1 MSGSM
6 NNRDFDRL
14 LNSIRE
20 EDPGMDVIQAAS
32 ERVRAKLEMRA
43 VDMGGRLNS
52 CEDFRALADAYR
64 EGSLKEARHMLVED
78 HLHSCVACRKFFR
91 GEQKASVVT
100 MPARRSMIGV
110 ALPWAIAAAVV
121 LVAGFTLPEYLNVV
135 LAPSGAR
142 ASVASVDGEL
152 YKVASS
158 GLTLMTVG
166 SPIAE
171 NEQVRTAKG
180 SRAVLKLRD
189 GSLVEVA
196 ERSDLRLSERWSGKT
211 VSLERGSVMVE
222 AAKQRRGRLEIA
234 TPDCLVSV
242 KGTIFGVSRG
252 MKGSRVSVVEGEV
265 KVDKATGTELLHR
278 GDQTSTNPTMAA
290 TPVAEDIAW
299 SANSAKYAARL
310 SEFSAIGKK
319 LEAIPGP
326 GMRYQSKLTSVL
338 PANTTIFVSLPNL
351 SATLAEAD
359 SIFEERA
366 KQSPVV
372 AEWWNARGAQNVRQI
387 VDQVRAISA
396 YLGDEIVIA
405 VPASGGRLQHPI
417 MVAEQRKRGLKEYLA
432 QSGKS
437 MPVSERGDLIM
448 MGALE
453 SYGTDGSVHA
463 AQNRRLGTES
473 SVPGGF
479 EGTEFG
485 KRVAQ
490 SYASGAGWL
499 FAADMEQI
507 LAAHV
512 RDSKNVTGMDNI
524 RYLIVERKQN
534 LGRTENSA
542 TVSFSGQRSG
552 IASWIAPPG
561 PMGTLDFV
569 SPDATFATSFV
580 VNHPGVL
587 LEQLSTMTNTA
598 NMFLEIQTQTGVNVS
613 QDIAAT
619 LGGEMTIAVD
629 GPLLPTPSWK
639 VAVEVNNPARLEWSI
654 EQMVKTAQAAQ
665 PDAQIQLTNEVVG
678 GLTYYTLTSAKSPVA
693 VNYVFTDGYM
703 LLAPN
708 HGLLSTSIQNRTL
721 GNTLTKSTT
730 FRQQL
735 PQNGQMNFS
744 ALAYYN
750 ASAAIAPMADQ
761 LKATKFLTADQ
772 QKALDALTAD
782 RAPTLIYAY
791 AEPDRIVA
799 ATRGSFFGLG
809 LDTLVGLNGKGAGSL
824 LTQLMGP
831 ALGR

>member
-1 MSGSM
+1 MSSQE
-6 NNRDFDRL
+6 FDRL

-20 EDPGMDVIQAAS
+20 EDPGVDVIHAAS

-64 EGSLKEARHMLVED
+64 EGSLTEARHMLVED
-78 HLHSCVACRKFFR
+78 HLHSCVACRRFFC
-91 GEQKASVVT
+91 GEQKTSVVT
-100 MPARRSMIGV
+100 MPSKRSVVGV
-110 ALPWAIAAAVV
+110 ALPWAIAAAVL
-121 LVAGFTLPEYLNVV
+121 LVAGFTLPEYFNVIF
-135 LAPSGAR
+135 APAGAR

-152 YKVASS
+152 YQVAST
-158 GLTLMTVG
+158 GLTLLTVG

-196 ERSDLRLSERWSGKT
+196 ERSDLRVSERWSGKT

-222 AAKQRRGRLEIA
+222 AAKQRRGGLEIS
-234 TPDCLVSV
+234 TPDCMVSV
-242 KGTIFGVSRG
+242 KGTIFSVSRG
-252 MKGSRVSVVEGEV
+252 LKGSRVSVVEGEV
-265 KVDKATGTELLHR
+265 KVDKSTGTELLHR
-278 GDQTSTNPTMAA
+278 GDQTATNSTMAL

-299 SANSAKYAARL
+299 SANSAKYVALL
-310 SEFSAIGKK
+310 SEFSEIGKK
-319 LEAIPGP
+319 LDAIQGP
-326 GMRYQSKLTSVL
+326 GMRYSSKLTGVL
-338 PANTTIFVSLPNL
+338 PANTAVFVSMPNL
-351 SATLAEAD
+351 STTLAEANA
-359 SIFEERA
+359 IFEERA
-366 KQSPVV
+366 KQSPVLQ
-372 AEWWNARGAQNVRQI
+372 EWWNAQGAQNVRRI
-387 VDQVRAISA
+387 VDQVRTISD
-396 YLGDEIVIA
+396 YLSEEVVLA
-405 VPASGGRLQHPI
+405 VPVVGGQLQQPV
-417 MVAEQRKRGLKEYLA
+417 MVAEARRAGLKEYLA
-432 QSGKS
+432 QAGNK
-437 MPVSERGDLIM
+437 MPVTERGNLVM
-448 MGALE
+448 MGAAA
-453 SYGTDGSVHA
+453 SGS
-463 AQNRRLGTES
+463 
-473 SVPGGF
+473 GF

-534 LGRTENSA
+534 LGRTESSA
-542 TVSFSGQRSG
+542 TVSFSGTRTG

-561 PMGTLDFV
+561 PMGTLDFI
-569 SPDATFATSFV
+569 SPDATFAASFV
-580 VNHPGVL
+580 VNNPGVL
-587 LEQLSTMTNTA
+587 LDQLSTMTGGA
-598 NMFLEIQTQTGVNVS
+598 KAFLDIQNETGVNVS

-654 EQMVKTAQAAQ
+654 EQMVKKAQQVQ
-665 PDAQIQLTNEVVG
+665 PDAGIQLSNEVVG

-693 VNYVFTDGYM
+693 VNYVFTDGY
-703 LLAPN
+703 LLMAPN
-708 HGLLSTSIQNRTL
+708 HNLLSTSIQNRTL
-721 GNTLTKSTT
+721 GTTLTRSET

-735 PQNGQMNFS
+735 PQSGQMNFS

-772 QKALDALTAD
+772 QKALEALTAD

-791 AEPDRIVA
+791 AEPDRIVG
-799 ATRGSFFGLG
+799 ATRGNSFLGLG

-824 LTQLMGP
+824 FTTLMSP